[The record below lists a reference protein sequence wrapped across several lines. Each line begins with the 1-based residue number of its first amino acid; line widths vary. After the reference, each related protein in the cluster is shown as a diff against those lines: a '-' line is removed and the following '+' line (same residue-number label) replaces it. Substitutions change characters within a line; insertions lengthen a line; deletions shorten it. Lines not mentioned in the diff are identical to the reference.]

1 LNADRAPQL
10 KAGVAGFLNGMQ
22 TLFLLAALAFNFNG
36 SDPISIQRETA
47 KFDEF
52 GDVCC
57 GEEKARLDNFAVA
70 LQNVPEARGFIV
82 FYGGRRQSYP
92 FCHSS
97 RKRLPR
103 RGEAQA
109 RAERLKPYL
118 LHGWSTLDPRR
129 VVVIDG
135 GYRET
140 WSAELWI
147 MPKGGTAP
155 KPTPTVRIE
164 NMRFRRGKV
173 RKGDYHCEV

>member
-1 LNADRAPQL
+1 MQL
-10 KAGVAGFLNGMQ
+10 L
-22 TLFLLAALAFNFNG
+22 LLLAVLALDFAV

-47 KFDEF
+47 KFDDF

-57 GEEKARLDNFAVA
+57 NAEKARLDNYAVA
-70 LQNVPEARGFIV
+70 LQNLPEARGFII

-92 FCHSS
+92 FCSSS
-97 RKRLPR
+97 RQRLPR

-109 RAERLKPYL
+109 RAARLRPYVL
-118 LHGWSTLDPRR
+118 RGWPTLDPQR

-147 MPKGGTAP
+147 VPKGGTVP
-155 KPTPTVRIE
+155 KPTPTLKVQNI
-164 NMRFRRGKV
+164 RFRRGKAHK
-173 RKGDYHCEV
+173 RDYHCEV